1 MRRGPEGAQNG
12 QPPKLRSRWS
22 PGRPDFP
29 ARLGAAKSP
38 GLADLPDLGL
48 SRLPSL
54 PLPPASASA
63 STFARLE
70 APPDLRASTPSRQRG
85 SRSDQIASPHWPASC
100 PGLSLLRIA
109 CSPLKTQSPPASGGN
124 KGLPTHPPEPAYPCC
139 LPALG
144 EFCEVTPH
152 EEPRPSLRHNRHPRQ
167 RRRRQCSDEPR
178 LGNGSPRSNEP
189 LRPVQC
195 ADATADRTLTPF
207 QASEHRMAFSAAARR
222 QCDNLES
229 TTSLFLMR
237 ARYNARHRAVRS
249 RSRR

>member
-85 SRSDQIASPHWPASC
+85 SRSDQSPLRIGRHPARVSSPLRISCAPAQDSVASALGGMKDSPRTRQSPHTLAAFQPW
-100 PGLSLLRIA
+100 
-109 CSPLKTQSPPASGGN
+109 
-124 KGLPTHPPEPAYPCC
+124 
-139 LPALG
+139 
-144 EFCEVTPH
+144 
-152 EEPRPSLRHNRHPRQ
+152 
-167 RRRRQCSDEPR
+167 
-178 LGNGSPRSNEP
+178 GS
-189 LRPVQC
+189 
-195 ADATADRTLTPF
+195 F
-207 QASEHRMAFSAAARR
+207 AR
-222 QCDNLES
+222 
-229 TTSLFLMR
+229 
-237 ARYNARHRAVRS
+237 
-249 RSRR
+249 

>member
-1 MRRGPEGAQNG
+1 MKRRQTCEPQR
-12 QPPKLRSRWS
+12 PPGSVVPVQINRLSALAGILPGSLRLS
-22 PGRPDFP
+22 GFP
-29 ARLGAAKSP
+29 VR
-38 GLADLPDLGL
+38 
-48 SRLPSL
+48 
-54 PLPPASASA
+54 
-63 STFARLE
+63 
-70 APPDLRASTPSRQRG
+70 
-85 SRSDQIASPHWPASC
+85 
-100 PGLSLLRIA
+100 
-109 CSPLKTQSPPASGGN
+109 PLKTQSPPGRN
-124 KGLPTHPPEPAYPCC
+124 EGLPTHPPEPAYPCC

-167 RRRRQCSDEPR
+167 RGRRQCSDGPRQCSDGPR

>member
-100 PGLSLLRIA
+100 PGLFASPDFLCARSRLSRLRI
-109 CSPLKTQSPPASGGN
+109 GRN
-124 KGLPTHPPEPAYPCC
+124 EGLPTHPPEPAYPCC

-152 EEPRPSLRHNRHPRQ
+152 EEPRSSLRHNRHPRQ
-167 RRRRQCSDEPR
+167 RGRRQCSNGPR
-178 LGNGSPRSNEP
+178 RPGQRTAPTGATRRRDSRPHIDAVPDVRASTGFQRSSQTPIRQPEIDNEP
-189 LRPVQC
+189 IPQC
-195 ADATADRTLTPF
+195 G
-207 QASEHRMAFSAAARR
+207 
-222 QCDNLES
+222 
-229 TTSLFLMR
+229 
-237 ARYNARHRAVRS
+237 ARYNARPRAVRS